1 MAESTQYEQAISPQ
15 TLAAINAHLR
25 QVRASGRPVTDADI
39 RAAYEAALSVE
50 AKTSL
55 QNRGLAIQREQ
66 WDKQYK
72 LQKEALKDQRQANTM
87 TGIAT
92 IGGAL
97 WQMGGKEAI
106 TGGLKSMFGKKPIAG
121 VGGAQT
127 QVAPGTATLYQGTTP
142 VSAAVTQPTGIGS
155 SVGEPVP
162 SSMATSPTGTVPA
175 IGAGQGG
182 AMEFAKDWALP
193 GAIGAGIGYGVKSL
207 TGSTGWGVAAGA
219 GVGAI
224 GGYMGEGDVVQGLV
238 GGLLGGMGGLF

>member
-1 MAESTQYEQAISPQ
+1 MAESQTTQTLSPQ
-15 TLAAINAHLR
+15 VLSAINAHLR

-39 RAAYEAALSVE
+39 RAAYAAALDVE
-50 AKTSL
+50 AGRAL
-55 QNRGLAIQREQ
+55 QSRGQAIQQEQ
-66 WDKQYK
+66 WNKQYK

-127 QVAPGTATLYQGTTP
+127 QIAPGTATLYQGNTP
-142 VSAAVTQPTGIGS
+142 IPAIATQPTGIASG
-155 SVGEPVP
+155 VGDPVP
-162 SSMATSPTGTVPA
+162 SNMTPSASGAVPA
-175 IGAGQGG
+175 VGAGQGG

-193 GAIGAGIGYGVKSL
+193 GAIGSGIGYGVKSL

-224 GGYMGEGDVVQGLV
+224 GGYMAEGDVVQGLV